1 MKGMKKKLTSAKTA
15 RDPDSRINK
24 SLRKWNCSF
33 EPEHGEV
40 ISEGKVAKMV
50 KSLRRKTKVLEKG
63 QKKGRDAGAIAA
75 KIMRD
80 KEHNKYVS
88 FLPAP
93 TNEEKE
99 IPANVKKIAKELDKA
114 VAMHKSQAQRLR
126 KAGISEGK
134 KKCGEGEYYCND
146 MKKCRPIPKGY
157 RVGYGGMLKPENEKD
172 ESNGKKGGSNGNGNG
187 NGGNGNGHGGNG
199 NGGNGGGGNG
209 GGE

>member
-1 MKGMKKKLTSAKTA
+1 MLSFKQLTEK
-15 RDPDSRINK
+15 
-24 SLRKWNCSF
+24 
-33 EPEHGEV
+33 
-40 ISEGKVAKMV
+40 
-50 KSLRRKTKVLEKG
+50 KTKVLINPKKSDLQEKEVNHG
-63 QKKGRDAGAIAA
+63 EDCDCKKCEAKRRGEEVNDGPDIATEQKENKNCGCGKDPCETYG
-75 KIMRD
+75 M
-80 KEHNKYVS
+80 KEG
-88 FLPAP
+88 
-93 TNEEKE
+93 KE

-187 NGGNGNGHGGNG
+187 HGGNGNGHGGNG
-199 NGGNGGGGNG
+199 NGGNGGGGNS